1 MKIAAR
7 LNRIEA
13 SPSSMGRQRAR
24 ELRESGRDVLS
35 LTTGEPDFDTPK
47 HVIEAAARAMAAGET
62 KYTDPGGTPALKE
75 AVCRKFK
82 RENGLEYTAST
93 ETIISTGAKQVVF
106 NALMSTLEEG
116 DEIVVPAPYWVSY
129 PDVAKLV
136 GAKPVIVQCPPAKG
150 FKLQPNDLE
159 RAITKRTRWLVLNA
173 PNNPSGA
180 MFTREELKALT
191 DVLMRHPHVALMT
204 DDIYE
209 HIRYDG
215 REFVTALNVEPSLR
229 DRTLVVNGVSKTYAM
244 TGWRIGYGAG
254 PAPLMKA
261 MLKLQ
266 SQSTTNP
273 SSIGQAAAIAALD
286 GPQDS
291 VKHNCAIFQSRR
303 DLVVEAFNAT
313 PGISCHKAE
322 GAFYAFASCE
332 GLIGKRT
339 PQGKVIGSS
348 NDFELYLLDAS
359 NVAVLSGEA
368 YGVRGYFR
376 ISFASSMEV
385 LDECCSRIARACAEL
400 K

>member
-1 MKIAAR
+1 
-7 LNRIEA
+7 
-13 SPSSMGRQRAR
+13 MGRQRAR

-47 HVIEAAARAMAAGET
+47 HVIEAATRAMAAGDT
-62 KYTDPGGTPALKE
+62 KYTDPGGTPQLKE
-75 AVCRKFK
+75 AVARKLK
-82 RENGLEYTAST
+82 RENGLDYTAD
-93 ETIISTGAKQVVF
+93 EIIISTGAKQVVF
-106 NALMSTLEEG
+106 NALVSTLEEG

-136 GAKPVIVQCPPAKG
+136 GAKPVIVQCPPEKG
-150 FKLQPNDLE
+150 FKLQPADLE
-159 RAITKRTRWLVLNA
+159 RAITQRTRWLVLNA

-215 REFVTALNVEPSLR
+215 REFVTALNVEPALR

-254 PAPLMKA
+254 PVPLMKA

-291 VKHNCAIFQSRR
+291 VKKNCAIFQSRR
-303 DLVVEAFNAT
+303 DLIVKAFNAT
-313 PGISCHKAE
+313 PGISCHNPE
-322 GAFYAFASCE
+322 GAFYAFASCKA
-332 GLIGKRT
+332 LLGKRT
-339 PQGKVIGSS
+339 PQGKVIETS
-348 NDFELYLLDAS
+348 NDFEIYLLDAVERRGALGRS
-359 NVAVLSGEA
+359 VRRAGILPDLVRELDGGAGGMLRSHRA
-368 YGVRGYFR
+368 RVRGAAVDAKGER
-376 ISFASSMEV
+376 
-385 LDECCSRIARACAEL
+385 
-400 K
+400 